1 MTKKTTQSKG
11 DLLKAITGSGQPERA
26 TLAENRDKIFEKFV
40 NNLRVLLATER
51 ISMVELAK
59 EIGMK
64 SGTRI
69 HDLSYGRGKPTTE
82 ELIALSSHFKCTLD
96 DLLNRTVVLSWV

>member
-1 MTKKTTQSKG
+1 MKNKTVQSKG

-26 TLAENRDKIFEKFV
+26 TLAENRNSIFEKFV
-40 NNLRVLLATER
+40 NNLRILIATEPQ
-51 ISMVELAK
+51 SMTELAK

-82 ELIALSSHFKCTLD
+82 ELIVLSNHFKCTLD
-96 DLLNRTVVLSWV
+96 DLLNRTVVLSWI